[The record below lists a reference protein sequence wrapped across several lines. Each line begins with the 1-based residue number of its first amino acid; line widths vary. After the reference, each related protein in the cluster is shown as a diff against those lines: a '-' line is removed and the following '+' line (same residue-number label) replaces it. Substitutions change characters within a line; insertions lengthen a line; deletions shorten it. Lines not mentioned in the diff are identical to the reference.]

1 MIIAIPV
8 SENKGENSIISEHFG
23 RSPYYAFVET
33 EKDEIKSISVEENPF
48 SSHDPGDIPSYLES
62 KGASVVI
69 TQGVG
74 RRAKVYFDQL
84 KLEVISGA
92 YGTVRELVEAYING
106 SLRSVDY
113 TPKEKFHEH

>member
-1 MIIAIPV
+1 MIIAVPV

-23 RSPYYAFVET
+23 RAPYYAFVET
-33 EKDEIKSISVEENPF
+33 EKDGIKSINVEENPF

-62 KGASVVI
+62 KGTDVVI

-74 RRAKVYFDQL
+74 RRAKAYFEQL
-84 KLEVISGA
+84 RIEVVTGA
-92 YGTVRELVEAYING
+92 NGTVEELAKAYING

-113 TPKEKFHEH
+113 TPREKFHEH